1 MQRGLA
7 VTGAVEA
14 FRSVPM
20 NNSSATTT
28 PLWRR
33 FLVFLIPLML
43 ANILQSLSGT
53 LNNIYIGQLIGVEA
67 LAAVSTFFPIM
78 MLLIS
83 FIIGLSA
90 GATVL
95 IGQAWGA
102 KNIDKVKEV
111 TGTTLTV
118 VFLMGIVVAIFG
130 GLYTEQ
136 LMTVLG
142 APANVLESSTAY
154 GRVILIGMPGFF
166 IFLMVTSVLRGV
178 GDTMTPLYSLVGSL
192 LVGLVVT
199 PALILG
205 WGGLPKIGIMAA
217 AVATIAGFMVVLVF
231 LFFYMRA
238 IKHPLAPD
246 AVLLKYLRVNPKLLG
261 LILKL
266 GIPAGVQMIVVSVA
280 AIVVVGMVNRFG
292 SDATAAYGA
301 VNQVTSYVQFPAMS
315 IGLAASILGAQAIG
329 AGNINQLRNISRT
342 AMLLNL
348 LLTGGLVLIAYLFSE
363 HLVALFITD
372 PKVIETTQHLLHVVL
387 WSSVVFGWSGILAGI
402 MRASGTVLVPML
414 ISLGCIL
421 FVELPLAYLLS
432 RGELGLSGIWWA
444 IAINFTAMFLLQ
456 ALYYQV
462 FWTKKTIKAL
472 I

>member
-1 MQRGLA
+1 
-7 VTGAVEA
+7 
-14 FRSVPM
+14 M
-20 NNSSATTT
+20 NPTTQ

-33 FLVFLIPLML
+33 FLIFLVPLMV

-53 LNNIYIGQLIGVEA
+53 INNIYIGQLIGVEA

-78 MLLIS
+78 MLLIA

-102 KNIDKVKEV
+102 KNVDKVKEI
-111 TGTTLTV
+111 TGTTITV
-118 VFLMGIVVAIFG
+118 TFTLGVIVAVVGAM
-130 GLYTEQ
+130 YAPQ
-136 LMTVLG
+136 MMTVLG
-142 APANVLESSTAY
+142 APANVLDISIQY
-154 GRVILIGMPGFF
+154 GRVMLIGMPGL
-166 IFLMVTSVLRGV
+166 FLFMMVTSVLRGV
-178 GDTMTPLYSLVGSL
+178 GDTMTPLYALAGSLV
-192 LVGLVVT
+192 VGLVVT

-205 WGGLPKIGIMAA
+205 WFGLPQIGVMAA
-217 AVATIAGFMVVLVF
+217 AVATICGFMSVLLF

-238 IKHPLAPD
+238 VKHPLAPD
-246 AVLLKYLRVNPKLLG
+246 LTLLKYLRINPKLLG

-280 AIVVVGMVNRFG
+280 AIVIVGIVNRFG

-315 IGLAASILGAQAIG
+315 IGIAGSILGAQAIG
-329 AGNINQLRNISRT
+329 AGQLDQLRAISRT
-342 AMLLNL
+342 AMMLNL
-348 LLTGGLVLIAYLFSE
+348 ILTGALVLLAYLFSE

-372 PKVIETTQHLLHVVL
+372 PKVVDMTLHLLHIVL
-387 WSSVVFGWSGILAGI
+387 WSALVFGWSGILAGI

-414 ISLGCIL
+414 ISLGCIIL
-421 FVELPLAYLLS
+421 VELPLAYFLS
-432 RGELGLSGIWWA
+432 QGALGLSGIWWA
-444 IAINFTAMFLLQ
+444 LAINFSAMFLFQ
-456 ALYYQV
+456 GIYYWF
-462 FWTKKTIKAL
+462 FWTKKKIKAL